1 MGKSKSTAK
10 AKKQEAE
17 KKRKYSKYKSW
28 FWMVFALGISCIV
41 FLFLLAGWGV
51 FGPMPTFEELENPE
65 TNLATEI
72 FSSDGETLGKYYN
85 ENRTPVKYEDL
96 PEHLV
101 EALVATEDERYYEHA
116 GIDARGTLRAAVFLG
131 KKGGASTIS
140 QQLAKLLFT
149 DDVSRNPFAR
159 GIQKVKEWIIATR
172 LERQYTKEEIITMYL
187 NKYDF
192 LYQAVG
198 VRSAAKIYFD
208 KEPKELNMEESAVLV
223 AMLKNPILYNPV
235 KERFKEN
242 ALERR
247 NVVLSQMETN
257 GYITEKEED
266 SLQQLP
272 LSITFSPQGHD
283 EGVATYF
290 RVYLQGFMKDWISKN
305 PKPDGGEYNIYRD
318 GLKIYTSIDSR
329 MQDYAEEA
337 VKAHI
342 SNLQKEFDRQN
353 KNNKTAPFRDVTLEE
368 RNDLIKDAMRRSER
382 WRVLKDQGKS
392 NEEIVESF
400 GKKTEM
406 RIFTW
411 DGIKDTVM
419 TPRDSIIHYKSHLQ
433 AGMMSMTPQTGEV
446 KAWVGGVNFKH
457 FKYDHVKQAKRQVG
471 STFKPFV
478 YATAIDQLHLS
489 PCDTLPM
496 SLHTIEAGKHG
507 NQNDWT
513 PRNSDGEYAGM
524 VSLKAAL
531 AQSVNTVT
539 ARLIDRIGPKPV
551 IDLLEK
557 LEIESQNIPEV
568 PSIALGTADM
578 SVFEMVSAYSAFAN
592 EGVYV
597 KPVIVNRIEDKNGTI
612 LYQHVPQTK
621 DVLSKEAA
629 YVTVNL
635 LEGVT
640 QYGSGRRLRGTWAT
654 GAEHYK
660 RAVTGYP
667 YDFDNPIAGK
677 TGTTQN
683 QSDGWFMGM
692 VPNLVTG
699 VWVGAEDRSVH
710 FPTLTYG
717 QGATMALPIW
727 GMYMK
732 KVYADKELDVSK
744 GEFPKPEE
752 LTIETDCE
760 NYGKNQIEEGDT
772 IPDELDF

>member
-1 MGKSKSTAK
+1 
-10 AKKQEAE
+10 
-17 KKRKYSKYKSW
+17 
-28 FWMVFALGISCIV
+28 
-41 FLFLLAGWGV
+41 
-51 FGPMPTFEELENPE
+51 
-65 TNLATEI
+65 
-72 FSSDGETLGKYYN
+72 
-85 ENRTPVKYEDL
+85 
-96 PEHLV
+96 
-101 EALVATEDERYYEHA
+101 
-116 GIDARGTLRAAVFLG
+116 
-131 KKGGASTIS
+131 
-140 QQLAKLLFT
+140 
-149 DDVSRNPFAR
+149 
-159 GIQKVKEWIIATR
+159 
-172 LERQYTKEEIITMYL
+172 
-187 NKYDF
+187 
-192 LYQAVG
+192 
-198 VRSAAKIYFD
+198 
-208 KEPKELNMEESAVLV
+208 MEV
-223 AMLKNPILYNPV
+223 
-235 KERFKEN
+235 
-242 ALERR
+242 
-247 NVVLSQMETN
+247 N
-257 GYITEKEED
+257 GYLSEEEED
-266 SLQQLP
+266 SLQKLP

-290 RVYLQGFMKDWISKN
+290 RVYLQGFMQDWISKN
-305 PKPDGGEYNIYRD
+305 PKPDGSEYNIYRD

-329 MQDYAEEA
+329 MQEYAEEA
-337 VKAHI
+337 VKDHIAH
-342 SNLQKEFDRQN
+342 LQREFDRQN
-353 KNNKTAPFRDVTLEE
+353 KSNKTAPFRDVTLEE
-368 RNDLIKDAMRRSER
+368 RNDIIKDAMRRSER
-382 WRVLKDQGKS
+382 WRILKEQGKS
-392 NEEIVESF
+392 NEEILKSF
-400 GKKTEM
+400 GEKTEM

-411 DGIKDTVM
+411 DGIKDTIM

-524 VSLKAAL
+524 ISLKSAL

-539 ARLIDRIGPKPV
+539 ARLIDRIGPRPV
-551 IDLLEK
+551 IDLLKK
-557 LEIESQNIPEV
+557 LEIETKNIPEV

-578 SVFEMVSAYSAFAN
+578 SVFEMVSAYSTFAN

-612 LYQHVPQTK
+612 LYQHVPETK
-621 DVLSKEAA
+621 DVLSKETA

-710 FPTLTYG
+710 FPNITYG

-732 KVYADKELDVSK
+732 KVYADKQLDVSK
-744 GEFPKPEE
+744 GEFPKPEN
-752 LTIETDCE
+752 LSIETNCE
-760 NYGKNQIEEGDT
+760 NYGKNQLEEGDS